1 MVLFAVGGCHGIPFG
16 CVCLEGVGV
25 GKMRPWRGTPI
36 PVCLYLVR
44 LDGGGDLMLGKQV
57 RRTTT
62 DLEGGLFYIG
72 YSSVHLYSH
81 VAWCLVRC
89 PWCPRVESMYT
100 SLCSCSIYF
109 FLLNSHGHR
118 GGCTEQDAAAQAY
131 KSFPYSTRRVL
142 RTPCAGVW
150 TVVIPTVAE
159 VISSAAV
166 VSLWL
171 E

>member
-1 MVLFAVGGCHGIPFG
+1 MPVVPTRRVDVYFA
-16 CVCLEGVGV
+16 LLL
-25 GKMRPWRGTPI
+25 
-36 PVCLYLVR
+36 LYL
-44 LDGGGDLMLGKQV
+44 
-57 RRTTT
+57 
-62 DLEGGLFYIG
+62 
-72 YSSVHLYSH
+72 
-81 VAWCLVRC
+81 
-89 PWCPRVESMYT
+89 
-100 SLCSCSIYF
+100 F